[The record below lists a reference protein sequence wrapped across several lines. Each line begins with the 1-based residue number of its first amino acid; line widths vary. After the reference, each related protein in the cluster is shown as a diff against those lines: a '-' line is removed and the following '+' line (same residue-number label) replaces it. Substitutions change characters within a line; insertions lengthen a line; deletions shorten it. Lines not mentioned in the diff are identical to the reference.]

1 MAAIRYSLPKFRT
14 GQRVYLYLSDGSA
27 LLVKIEEVY
36 MIDKLWY
43 YDIDCSNYAYG
54 MSLENV
60 HENMLGCGI
69 NAKMN
74 NVRLSSQLMRQ
85 LSDML

>member
-1 MAAIRYSLPKFRT
+1 M
-14 GQRVYLYLSDGSA
+14 YLYLSDGSA
-27 LLVKIEEVY
+27 LLVEIEDVY

-60 HENMLGCGI
+60 QENMLGCSV
-69 NAKMN
+69 NAKIN
-74 NVRLSSQLMRQ
+74 NIRLSNKLMRQ
-85 LSDML
+85 LSDIL